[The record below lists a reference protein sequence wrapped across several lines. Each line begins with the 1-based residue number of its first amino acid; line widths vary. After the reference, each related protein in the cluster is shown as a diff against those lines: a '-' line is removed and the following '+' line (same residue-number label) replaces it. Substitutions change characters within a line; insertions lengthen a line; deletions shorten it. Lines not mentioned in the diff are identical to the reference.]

1 MDIQQIL
8 DCLSADAR
16 KGEVVFSTHAAVAM
30 RVQKLLG
37 EECSTADLVKLIS
50 AEPVL
55 SSRIVRMANSM
66 AFNPRSQ
73 AVTDL
78 KTAVTRLGFSSLR
91 AITSAVIVR
100 QMEEMSKQGGRADI
114 ATSLWDHTTHVAALA
129 RVLAKRVTRQNPDE
143 AFFAGVVH
151 EVGAF
156 YMLSRASEFPDL
168 LSDGIELWHG
178 EGQSAVG
185 RAVLSTLGVPANV
198 IEAMEVVWAG
208 YLAMPPISL
217 GDTLLLADELSPVE
231 SPLDALV
238 GMSRVGMDVELD
250 ILIDSE
256 TLSLILQESAEE
268 VASLS
273 AALHG

>member
-1 MDIQQIL
+1 
-8 DCLSADAR
+8 
-16 KGEVVFSTHAAVAM
+16 
-30 RVQKLLG
+30 
-37 EECSTADLVKLIS
+37 
-50 AEPVL
+50 
-55 SSRIVRMANSM
+55 
-66 AFNPRSQ
+66 
-73 AVTDL
+73 
-78 KTAVTRLGFSSLR
+78 
-91 AITSAVIVR
+91 
-100 QMEEMSKQGGRADI
+100 MEEMSKQGGRADI

-156 YMLSRASEFPDL
+156 YMLSRASEFPDI
-168 LSDGIELWHG
+168 LSDGLELWHG

-208 YLAMPPISL
+208 YLAMPPNSL

-250 ILIDSE
+250 MLIDSE

>member
-16 KGEVVFSTHAAVAM
+16 KGEVVFSTHTAVAM

-37 EECSTADLVKLIS
+37 EECSTADLVKFIS

-55 SSRIVRMANSM
+55 SARIVRMANSM